1 MPALKYSMF
10 CWLTDFVAHARSI
23 YDTNDKAFTSKPQHA
38 ETNREVEIG
47 PKMTLCQETVL

>member
-1 MPALKYSMF
+1 MF